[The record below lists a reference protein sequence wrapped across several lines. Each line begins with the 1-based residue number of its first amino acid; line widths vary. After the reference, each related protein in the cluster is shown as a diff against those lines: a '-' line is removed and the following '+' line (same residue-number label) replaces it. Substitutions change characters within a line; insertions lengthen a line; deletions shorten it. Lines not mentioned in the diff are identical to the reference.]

1 MAQLVIA
8 GLGNPGP
15 RYAGTRHNVGFD
27 VALRVVARLG
37 AIPDGE
43 PAREYAAW
51 FTAARIADEAA
62 RGVAV
67 VQPLL
72 FMNRSGEALEA
83 FRRRRAFEP
92 ADCLVIVD
100 DVYLPLGRIRL
111 RARGSAGGHNGL
123 ASVAEAL
130 GTLDFPRLRIGVGR
144 GDESVDLASHVLDE
158 FADDERGTLAEVLE
172 RSVEAAVTWA
182 SDGITAAMNRFNVPA
197 RDARDESTPQGER

>member
-27 VALRVVARLG
+27 VALRVVASLG
-37 AIPDGE
+37 AFPEDDS
-43 PAREYAAW
+43 AREYAAW
-51 FTAARIADEAA
+51 FAPSRIADEAG
-62 RGVAV
+62 RGIAV

-72 FMNRSGEALEA
+72 FMNRSGEALAA
-83 FRRRRAFEP
+83 FHRRCAFEP

-123 ASVAEAL
+123 ASVVEAF

-144 GDESVDLASHVLDE
+144 GDSQVDLASHVLDT
-158 FADDERGTLAEVLE
+158 FADDESGMLSEVLD
-172 RSVEAAVTWA
+172 RSAEAALTWA
-182 SDGITAAMNRFNVPA
+182 SEGITAAMNRFNVPA

>member
-27 VALRVVARLG
+27 VAQRVAARLG
-37 AIPDGE
+37 ALPDDG

-51 FTAARIADEAA
+51 FGPP
-62 RGVAV
+62 RGDDGTEPGIAV
-67 VQPLL
+67 VEPLL
-72 FMNRSGEALEA
+72 YMNRSGDALAA
-83 FRRRRAFEP
+83 FAGRHPFAP

-111 RARGSAGGHNGL
+111 RARGSDGGHNGL
-123 ASVAEAL
+123 ASVAGAF

-144 GDESVDLASHVLDE
+144 GDEAVDLAEHVLDP
-158 FADDERGTLAEVLE
+158 FAEDEQEALLEVLD
-172 RSVEAAVTWA
+172 RSAEAAMTWA
-182 SDGITAAMNRFNVPA
+182 SGGITAAMNRFNVPA

>member
-1 MAQLVIA
+1 
-8 GLGNPGP
+8 
-15 RYAGTRHNVGFD
+15 

-43 PAREYAAW
+43 PVREYAAW
-51 FTAARIADEAA
+51 FSPARIADEAA

-83 FRRRRAFEP
+83 FRRRCAFEP

-144 GDESVDLASHVLDE
+144 GDQAVDLASHVLDT
-158 FADDERGTLAEVLE
+158 FADDEMGTRSEVLD
-172 RSVEAAVTWA
+172 RSAEAALTWA
-182 SDGITAAMNRFNVPA
+182 SEGITAAMNRFNVPA

>member
-1 MAQLVIA
+1 MV
-8 GLGNPGP
+8 GLGNPGD
-15 RYAGTRHNVGFD
+15 RYTGTRHNVGFD

-51 FTAARIADEAA
+51 FAPTRIADEAA

-83 FRRRRAFEP
+83 FRRRCAFEP

-144 GDESVDLASHVLDE
+144 GDQSVDLASHVLDE
-158 FADDERGTLAEVLE
+158 FADDERETLAEVLE
-172 RSVEAAVTWA
+172 RSAEAAVTWA